1 MLFKSTIL
9 ALLVGAASAKTL
21 RPNNGIPAD
30 SKAGHKLMSKA
41 RVLDEDEEADFT
53 WMAGYSIKYL
63 GCTSIVQV
71 REEGGEE
78 DESNLYTM
86 NLVKFTLCD
95 SSVSC
100 NKCKGS
106 AAEYVVNM
114 NDFVDAYTETK
125 MNAQEQAC
133 EYARESCDCENA
145 NDDEYC
151 EYQCYTNLGMD
162 YCIQVD
168 GDEEFNAQE
177 YLECK
182 GT

>member
-21 RPNNGIPAD
+21 RPNSGIPAD

-41 RVLDEDEEADFT
+41 RVLDEAEDEQDDGDMT

-86 NLVKFTLCD
+86 NLVT
-95 SSVSC
+95 SP
-100 NKCKGS
+100 
-106 AAEYVVNM
+106 
-114 NDFVDAYTETK
+114 
-125 MNAQEQAC
+125 
-133 EYARESCDCENA
+133 RERPS
-145 NDDEYC
+145 
-151 EYQCYTNLGMD
+151 
-162 YCIQVD
+162 
-168 GDEEFNAQE
+168 FW
-177 YLECK
+177 K
-182 GT
+182 